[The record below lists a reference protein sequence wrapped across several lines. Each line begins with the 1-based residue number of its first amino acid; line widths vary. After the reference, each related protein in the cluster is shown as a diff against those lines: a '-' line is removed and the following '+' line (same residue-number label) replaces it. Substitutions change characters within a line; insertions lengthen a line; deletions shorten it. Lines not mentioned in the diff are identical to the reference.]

1 MHLFALSSVALVQ
14 QKFPAHNQLNQTS
27 VTLLAHTQTKPPVTE
42 MKANKT
48 ITLTLTET
56 EFFDMR
62 TALSEA
68 SSSWFEH
75 YKATDFDINSGER
88 LVYDARCRL
97 RDKFVELYNKTFLP

>member
-1 MHLFALSSVALVQ
+1 MQ

-27 VTLLAHTQTKPPVTE
+27 VTLLAHTQTKSPVTE

-68 SSSWFEH
+68 SSSWFER

-88 LVYDARCRL
+88 LVYDARRKL